1 MIASRVEMNFTQGP
15 TCTRLRHHVGSRK
28 GDRDVGA
35 FQNSSCNLVAHA
47 ERQNKRE
54 GAQDINLRNFDIV
67 VKPRGGDAKDASSFF
82 AGPPSS
88 KLF

>member
-1 MIASRVEMNFTQGP
+1 MIASRVEMNFTQEP
-15 TCTRLRHHVGSRK
+15 TCTRLRHHVVSRK

-47 ERQNKRE
+47 ERQKKRE
-54 GAQDINLRNFDIV
+54 GTQDINLRSFDIV

-82 AGPPSS
+82 ARPPSA

>member
-1 MIASRVEMNFTQGP
+1 MNFTQGP

-47 ERQNKRE
+47 ERQKKRE
-54 GAQDINLRNFDIV
+54 GTQINLRSFDIV

-82 AGPPSS
+82 ARPPSAV
-88 KLF
+88 LF